1 VYCPRCG
8 TRAADDARF
17 CFSCGAALPSAP
29 PSAGPPESGIIAP
42 SPSPAAPPAPATTLR
57 PGYLPSN
64 VELIEAQAA
73 APVVYAGFWRRV
85 AASIIDTIILW
96 LIGFVVGFVIGFL
109 VGFSVVL
116 SRAGTGSTAAGLSTP
131 LATLAGLLVGVL
143 YGPLQESSSAQAT
156 FGKRALGIIVTDT
169 QGQPISFWRALGRN
183 LAKILSTLL
192 LFIGFVMVA
201 FTARKQGLHDKLAGT
216 LVVRGKPGQRR
227 L

>member
-1 VYCPRCG
+1 MYCPRCG

-29 PSAGPPESGIIAP
+29 PAGPPESGVSAP
-42 SPSPAAPPAPATTLR
+42 SPTPAPPPPAPATTLR

-116 SRAGTGSTAAGLSTP
+116 SRAGTGGAAAALSSP
-131 LATLAGLLVGVL
+131 LATLAGIIVGVL

-169 QGQPISFWRALGRN
+169 QGQPISFRRALARN
-183 LAKILSTLL
+183 LGKILSSLIL
-192 LFIGFVMVA
+192 CIGFLMVA
-201 FTARKQGLHDKLAGT
+201 LTARKQGLHDKLAGT